1 MFQSPRS
8 GKFVSDTAIL
18 ATLAFAAFAFQS
30 PRSGKFVSD
39 AKGPDKVG
47 VLILFQSPRSGK
59 FVSDYFLQG
68 DYNVKFYC
76 FNPLDR
82 GNLYQ
87 MQSGKTLAIITTKR
101 VFQSPRSGKFVSDKV
116 RMVAAINNKIMF
128 QSPRSGKF
136 VSDSPKNACK
146 LTMSFKRT
154 TLCRHYI
161 TNGKMFENVAKKI
174 F

>member
-1 MFQSPRS
+1 MYQIEYDGSEWWS
-8 GKFVSDTAIL
+8 LKT
-18 ATLAFAAFAFQS
+18 
-30 PRSGKFVSD
+30 
-39 AKGPDKVG
+39 
-47 VLILFQSPRSGK
+47 
-59 FVSDYFLQG
+59 
-68 DYNVKFYC
+68 C

-87 MQSGKTLAIITTKR
+87 ILENIGEMEVKEL
-101 VFQSPRSGKFVSDKV
+101 
-116 RMVAAINNKIMF
+116 F

-154 TLCRHYI
+154 INRWHYI

-174 F
+174 FQIRTLLLTSSLR

>member
-1 MFQSPRS
+1 MPVKIYT
-8 GKFVSDTAIL
+8 G
-18 ATLAFAAFAFQS
+18 FQS

-39 AKGPDKVG
+39 A
-47 VLILFQSPRSGK
+47 VLNEIASPEDIG
-59 FVSDYFLQG
+59 
-68 DYNVKFYC
+68 
-76 FNPLDR
+76 
-82 GNLYQ
+82 
-87 MQSGKTLAIITTKR
+87 
-101 VFQSPRSGKFVSDKV
+101 
-116 RMVAAINNKIMF
+116 F

>member
-1 MFQSPRS
+1 MVLVNEEFWCCFNPLDRGNLYQINIVHFFFT
-8 GKFVSDTAIL
+8 KEIKMKT
-18 ATLAFAAFAFQS
+18 FQS

-39 AKGPDKVG
+39 A
-47 VLILFQSPRSGK
+47 LINDQYWCFAP
-59 FVSDYFLQG
+59 
-68 DYNVKFYC
+68 C

-87 MQSGKTLAIITTKR
+87 IR
-101 VFQSPRSGKFVSDKV
+101 PRRQKLPLWRLVL
-116 RMVAAINNKIMF
+116 F

-174 F
+174 FQIRTLLLIYSLR